1 MQVPERAALEKR
13 LAYEFASRLP
23 PQEHQNWAACRHTTR
38 HMVQYDS
45 IFVLWQSFLSEPM
58 IVGSIRV
65 VDIRA
70 SFRNGLELHL
80 EFNDSTTS
88 GSLWV
93 GHAPTDVL
101 GSGRIF
107 AHIPYKPDVTYLER
121 VEGGPYVMRLPLV
134 FRTQGNPG
142 DTQEGELQLSQVGAF
157 RAEYPQFKE
166 IRL

>member
-1 MQVPERAALEKR
+1 
-13 LAYEFASRLP
+13 
-23 PQEHQNWAACRHTTR
+23 
-38 HMVQYDS
+38 MVQYDS